1 MTVYFLFYAAVIGV
15 SLMLNTVSKNKEKV
29 NKIICIISFSLLVL
43 IIGLRHPSM
52 GNDLKYGMTHGY
64 LGSFDI
70 IGAMSW
76 SSVLKIEKF
85 LNYERGFVIFCKLVA
100 SIWYDQQF
108 FLFVSA
114 FISLFPIFLFAYK
127 KSENIFM
134 SLFIYTGVPAF
145 LIIYSGIRQGI
156 AIGLCFLA
164 LLFLKEEKN
173 KVKDIVCF
181 IIIVLLA
188 STFHSSA
195 TVFIL
200 ALPLYYLNLGKT
212 SRWVSVAILFLIY
225 ICRLWIFNIL
235 SKIFKDDAVVEDT
248 GAITLL
254 LVFVGIYII
263 CIMFSGTYD
272 KEYNW
277 YMNMFYIACVCQVFS
292 GVYNTAMRIG
302 YYFMIFLVV
311 LLPKLVSQLK
321 YNNDRFI
328 FRIGVKLAFGTFA
341 LYCIYNS
348 TWAMAYPYHFFWESI

>member
-1 MTVYFLFYAAVIGV
+1 MTVYFLFYVAVIGV
-15 SLMLNTVSKNKEKV
+15 YLMLNTVSKDKEKV

-52 GNDLKYGMTHGY
+52 GIDLKYGMTHGY

-108 FLFVSA
+108 FLFISA
-114 FISLFPIFLFAYK
+114 FSSLFPLFLFIYK
-127 KSENIFM
+127 KSENALM
-134 SLFIYTGVPAF
+134 SMTIYMGVPAF

-164 LLFLKEEKN
+164 LLFIKEKKN
-173 KVKDIVCF
+173 KIKNIVVF
-181 IIIVLLA
+181 ILIVLLA
-188 STFHSSA
+188 TTFHSSA
-195 TVFIL
+195 IVFL
-200 ALPLYYLNLGKT
+200 LTLPLYYLNLGKT
-212 SRWVSVAILFLIY
+212 SRWLTVVILPFIY
-225 ICRLWIFNIL
+225 ICRFWIFNIL

-263 CIMFSGTYD
+263 CILFSSTDD

-277 YMNMFYIACVCQVFS
+277 YMNMFYVACVCQVFS

-321 YNNDRFI
+321 YNDRFI

-341 LYCIYNS
+341 LYSIYNS
-348 TWAMAYPYHFFWESI
+348 TWAMAYPYHFFWESIL